1 MHRRVQTACA
11 VSIAL
16 LWVPA
21 LAGHAQAPSAS
32 QETGVPTAISRALT
46 RAAPF
51 TASELASL
59 QSGQVITRTEASPEN
74 LEASVVTAVK
84 IATTGDRAAEYFRL
98 LVSYVDGQVTVGR
111 GVFSRPPRDADVEKL
126 SLDAGDVSD
135 LAACR
140 PDLCDIRIAGT
151 TAADIAQAVQSK
163 TADTPEHATAW
174 FRGVLVPYVADY
186 LTRGHLALAAHDDR
200 GVRIDVPVEWQ
211 SIFARSPLLPLFA
224 PTVAEYLGSA
234 PATPPPDAA
243 EEIYWDKQRLTGLKP
258 VIGVTQMVTW
268 RDAAQPDRVV
278 IAQKQIF
285 ASHYFFGSL
294 AVTLVQQDSSASK
307 PTTYVVYTN
316 RLRGDLLRGTQPA
329 RQSGLLGRVNAVAA
343 GFQRRMGEELVKQ
356 SAEQLLTSMKQQL
369 EK

>member
-1 MHRRVQTACA
+1 MHRRIPAACA
-11 VSIAL
+11 ISIAL
-16 LWVPA
+16 LWAPASADRAQVP
-21 LAGHAQAPSAS
+21 STS
-32 QETGVPTAISRALT
+32 QETGVPADISRALT

-51 TASELASL
+51 TPTELTAL

-84 IATTGDRAAEYFRL
+84 IATTSDRAADYFRL

-111 GVFSRPPRDADVEKL
+111 GVFSRPPREADVAKL

-140 PDLCDIRIAGT
+140 LDLCDIRIAGA
-151 TAADIAQAVQSK
+151 TAADIAQAVQAK
-163 TADTPEHATAW
+163 TSDTPEHATAW
-174 FRGVLVPYVADY
+174 FREALVPYVADY

-200 GVRIDVPVEWQ
+200 GVRIDIPAEWQ
-211 SIFARSPLLPLFA
+211 SILSRSPMLPMLA
-224 PTVAEYLGSA
+224 PAVAQYLSGA
-234 PATPPPDAA
+234 PATPPSGVA

-258 VIGVTQMVTW
+258 VIGVTHMVTW
-268 RDAAQPDRVV
+268 RDFAQPDRIV

-307 PTTYVVYTN
+307 PTTYVVYAN
-316 RLRGDLLRGTQPA
+316 RLRGDLLRGTQPT

-343 GFQRRMGEELVKQ
+343 GFQRRVGEELVKQ

>member
-1 MHRRVQTACA
+1 MHCRVPAACA

-16 LWVPA
+16 LWAPA
-21 LAGHAQAPSAS
+21 SAGPVQAPSAG
-32 QETGVPTAISRALT
+32 QETSVPADVARALT

-51 TASELASL
+51 TPTELTAL
-59 QSGQVITRTEASPEN
+59 QAGQVITRTEASPEN

-84 IATTGDRAAEYFRL
+84 IGTTKDRAADYFHL

-111 GVFSRPPRDADVEKL
+111 GVFSRPPKDADLAKL
-126 SLDAGDVSD
+126 SLDAGDVTD

-140 PDLCDIRIAGT
+140 PDLCDIRMAGATPSEIAG
-151 TAADIAQAVQSK
+151 AVQSRS
-163 TADTPEHATAW
+163 ADTLEHATAW
-174 FRGVLVPYVADY
+174 FRQALIPYVADY
-186 LTRGHLALAAHDDR
+186 LNRGHLALAEHDDR

-211 SIFARSPLLPLFA
+211 GILARSPLLPMLA
-224 PTVAEYLGSA
+224 PSVGQYLSGT
-234 PATPPPDAA
+234 PVTPPAGATED
-243 EEIYWDKQRLTGLKP
+243 IYWDKQRYTGLKP

-268 RDAAQPDRVV
+268 LDPAQPERVV

-294 AVTLVQQDSSASK
+294 AVTLVQQDPSASK
-307 PTTYVVYTN
+307 PTTYVVYAN
-316 RLRGDLLRGTQPA
+316 RLRGDLLRGTQA
-329 RQSGLLGRVNAVAA
+329 TRQSGLLGRVNAVAA
-343 GFQRRMGEELVKQ
+343 GFQRRVGEELVKQ